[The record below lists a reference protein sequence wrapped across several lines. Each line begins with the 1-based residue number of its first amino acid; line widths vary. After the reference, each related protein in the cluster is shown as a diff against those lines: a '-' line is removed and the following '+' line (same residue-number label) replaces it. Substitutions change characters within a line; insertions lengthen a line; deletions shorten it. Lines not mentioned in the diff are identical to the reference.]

1 MALLDEMLA
10 WATNELKPWQSDAVR
25 RLFQKVTLDD
35 GDYGDLLLM
44 LKGARGLASDAVPT
58 PVPVPL
64 AKAHLP
70 SAGAANPIVLEAL
83 HSLSHVN
90 RLAEGQRLEFL
101 PKGLTVVFGDNGAGK
116 SGYSRVI
123 KSACRARVKNEPVL
137 PNAGLEARLQQTPE
151 AVFTVSWGDGKR
163 FEIPWKA
170 NAPAPQELA
179 SVAILDTRCARAYTD
194 QEGEILFAPYGLDVV
209 EDLARVVFPRL
220 EQAIKHEIAS
230 LAISDKAFVDLK
242 LADTAVG
249 QFLRQ
254 LSAWTTDTTI
264 EQSLQFSEEN
274 AARLEVLTA
283 ALAEKSPAEK
293 AREWDERASRI
304 AATAQALEDTQK
316 VVTDDALNAL
326 RQVDEDLSVALEAE
340 TLAAR
345 QLRGDEGL
353 LEGTG
358 QGAWRQLFTAAQ
370 GFVGAHQHSTTPGAP
385 CPLCQTPL
393 AEQAASRLQRFAQFI
408 ANDASVRADS
418 QRTRHQRTFDD
429 LRTTPLRARLEET
442 TVTYIEA
449 NYAGWTTAKDAF
461 EATVESRR
469 RWALDAGLR
478 THDWLEAPPAYTTQ
492 PIETVRQLEA
502 AAREQARIL
511 REAQP
516 GPARATLQKEAD
528 ELKARQALSER
539 RDALHELVQAKRLH
553 HQLSVCL
560 DDLKTKPV
568 SDKAGQLAE
577 SAVTRQLS
585 EALNQEFEKLGISHL
600 QTSLKARTERGRQKL
615 RLVLDL
621 PNSTK
626 PEDILSEGE
635 QRVIAIG
642 SFFAELSVADHRG
655 AAVFDDPVSS
665 LDHRRRQRVAR
676 RLVEEGKTR
685 QMVVFTHDT
694 VFLAELLLL
703 LKGAEAPPHA
713 CRFLTFSQQSTGRI
727 HDGLPWHHLPTKD
740 RLDKLEKLASE
751 FARDEPNLDN
761 DQAEAR
767 ARDLYSCLRG
777 VVEKGVEEVV
787 FCGTLERYND
797 YVRVANIKQTVGL
810 KLEECEPLVDL
821 HSRAGDII
829 SGHDKSGARAFA
841 APNAKEARDDVEKLK
856 KALDTIRD
864 RRKVPK
870 QPMSP

>member
-1 MALLDEMLA
+1 MALLDEMLS
-10 WATNELKPWQSDAVR
+10 WAANELKPWQSDAVR

-35 GDYGDLLLM
+35 GDYDDLLLM
-44 LKGARGLASDAVPT
+44 LKSTRGLAGNVMPT
-58 PVPVPL
+58 PVPL

-83 HSLSHVN
+83 HSLRHVN

-101 PKGLTVVFGDNGAGK
+101 PKGLTIVFGDNGAGK

-151 AVFTVSWGDGKR
+151 AVFTVSWGDGKS
-163 FEIPWKA
+163 FDVPWKA
-170 NAPAPQELA
+170 NAMAPQDLA

-194 QEGEILFAPYGLDVV
+194 QEGEVLFAPYGLDVV

-220 EQAIKHEIAS
+220 ERTIKQEIAG
-230 LAISDKAFVDLK
+230 LAVSDKAFVDLK
-242 LADTAVG
+242 HADTAVG
-249 QFLRQ
+249 QFLGQ
-254 LSAWTTDTTI
+254 LSAWTKDETI
-264 EQSLQFSEEN
+264 EQVLQFSEEN

-293 AREWDERASRI
+293 AREWDELSTRI
-304 AATAQALEDTQK
+304 AATAQALEGTQK
-316 VVTDDALNAL
+316 AVTDDALTAL
-326 RQVDEDLSVALEAE
+326 WQVDEDLRVALEAE
-340 TLAAR
+340 TLAAH
-345 QLRGDEGL
+345 QLQGDDGL

-358 QGAWRQLFTAAQ
+358 QGPWRQLFTAAQ
-370 GFVGAHQHSTTPGAP
+370 AFVEAYQHSTTPGAP

-393 AEQAASRLQRFAQFI
+393 AEQAASRLQRFAHFV

-418 QRTRHQRTFDD
+418 QRTRHQRTFEG
-429 LRTTPLRARLEET
+429 LRAAPLRARLEET
-442 TVTYIEA
+442 TVTYIET
-449 NYAGWTTAKDAF
+449 NSAGWTAAKDAF

-469 RWALDAGLR
+469 QWALDAGLR
-478 THDWLEAPPAYTTQ
+478 THDWSKAPPTYTTQ
-492 PIETVRQLEA
+492 PIEAARQLEA
-502 AAREQARIL
+502 AAREHARIL

-528 ELKARQALSER
+528 ELKARQAVSER
-539 RDALHELVQAKRLH
+539 RDALYELVKAKRLH
-553 HQLSVCL
+553 KQLSDCL
-560 DDLKTKPV
+560 EDLKTKPV

-585 EALNQEFEKLGISHL
+585 DALNQEFEKLGISHL

-615 RLVLDL
+615 KLVLDL

-635 QRVIAIG
+635 QRIIAIG
-642 SFFAELSVADHRG
+642 SFFAELSVAHHRG

-665 LDHRRRQRVAR
+665 LDHQRRQRVAR
-676 RLVEEGKTR
+676 RLVEEAKTR
-685 QMVVFTHDT
+685 QVVVFTHDT

-703 LKGAEAPPHA
+703 LKGAEAPPHV
-713 CRFLTFSQQSTGRI
+713 CRFLTFSQQSAGRI

-740 RLDKLEKLASE
+740 RLDKLEKLASA
-751 FARDEPNLDN
+751 FVKDEPNLDN

-767 ARDLYSCLRG
+767 ARDLYNCLRG

-797 YVRVANIKQTVGL
+797 YVRVASIKQTVGL

-821 HSRAGDII
+821 HSRASDII
-829 SGHDKSGARAFA
+829 AGHDKSGARAFA

-864 RRKVPK
+864 RRKAPK
-870 QPMSP
+870 STTPP

>member
-1 MALLDEMLA
+1 MALLDEMLS
-10 WATNELKPWQSDAVR
+10 WAANELKPWQSDAVR

-35 GDYGDLLLM
+35 GDYNDLLLM
-44 LKGARGLASDAVPT
+44 LKGTRGLAVDVTPT
-58 PVPVPL
+58 PVPL
-64 AKAHLP
+64 AKTHLP

-83 HSLSHVN
+83 HSLRHVN

-151 AVFTVSWGDGKR
+151 AVFTVSWGDGNS
-163 FEIPWKA
+163 FDVPWKA
-170 NAPAPQELA
+170 NATAPQDLA

-220 EQAIKHEIAS
+220 ERAIKQEVAG
-230 LAISDKAFVDLK
+230 LAVSDKAFVDLK
-242 LADTAVG
+242 QADTAVG

-254 LSAWTTDTTI
+254 LSAWSKDAII
-264 EQSLQFSEEN
+264 EQALQFSEEN

-293 AREWDERASRI
+293 AREWDELAIRI
-304 AATAQALEDTQK
+304 AATAQALEGAQK
-316 VVTDDALNAL
+316 VVTDDALTAL
-326 RQVDEDLSVALEAE
+326 RQADEDLRVALEAE
-340 TLAAR
+340 TLAAL

-353 LEGTG
+353 IEGTG
-358 QGAWRQLFTAAQ
+358 QGPWRQLFTAAQ
-370 GFVGAHQHSTTPGAP
+370 AFVGTHQHSTTPGAP

-393 AEQAASRLQRFAQFI
+393 AEQAASRLQRFAQFV
-408 ANDASVRADS
+408 ANDASVRADG
-418 QRTRHQRTFDD
+418 QRTSHQRTFEA

-442 TVTYIEA
+442 TVIYIEA
-449 NYAGWTTAKDAF
+449 NSAGWTAAKDAF

-469 RWALDAGLR
+469 QWALDAGLR
-478 THDWLEAPPAYTTQ
+478 SHDWSKAPPTYTTQ
-492 PIETVRQLEA
+492 PIEAARQLEA
-502 AAREQARIL
+502 AVREQARIL
-511 REAQP
+511 REAEP

-539 RDALHELVQAKRLH
+539 RDALYELVQAKRLH
-553 HQLSVCL
+553 NQLSDCL
-560 DDLKTKPV
+560 EDLKTKPV

-585 EALNQEFEKLGISHL
+585 DALNQEFEKLGISHL

-615 RLVLDL
+615 KLVLDL

-642 SFFAELSVADHRG
+642 SFFAELSVAHHRG

-665 LDHRRRQRVAR
+665 LDHQRRQRVAR
-676 RLVEEGKTR
+676 RLVEEAKTR
-685 QMVVFTHDT
+685 QVVVFTHDT
-694 VFLAELLLL
+694 VFLAELLIL
-703 LKGAEAPPHA
+703 LKGADAPPHV
-713 CRFLTFSQQSTGRI
+713 CRYLTFSQQSAGRI

-740 RLDKLEKLASE
+740 RMDKLEKLASA
-751 FARDEPNLDN
+751 FAKDEPNLDN
-761 DQAEAR
+761 DQAESR
-767 ARDLYSCLRG
+767 ARDLYNCLRG

-797 YVRVANIKQTVGL
+797 YVRVASIKQTIGL
-810 KLEECEPLVDL
+810 NLEECEPLVDL
-821 HSRAGDII
+821 HSRASDII
-829 SGHDKSGARAFA
+829 AGHDKSSARAFA

-864 RRKVPK
+864 RRKAPK
-870 QPMSP
+870 STTPR

>member
-10 WATNELKPWQSDAVR
+10 WAAYELKPWQSDAVR
-25 RLFQKVTLDD
+25 RLFQQVTLDD
-35 GDYGDLLLM
+35 GDYDDLLLM
-44 LKGARGLASDAVPT
+44 LKGTRGLAGDVMPT
-58 PVPVPL
+58 PVPL

-70 SAGAANPIVLEAL
+70 TAGAANPIVLEAL
-83 HSLSHVN
+83 HSLRHVN

-151 AVFTVSWGDGKR
+151 AVFTVSWGDGKS
-163 FEIPWKA
+163 FDVPWKA
-170 NAPAPQELA
+170 NGTAPQDLA

-194 QEGEILFAPYGLDVV
+194 QEGEVLFAPYGLDVL

-220 EQAIKHEIAS
+220 ERAIRQEITG
-230 LAISDKAFVDLK
+230 LAVSDKAFFDLK
-242 LADTAVG
+242 PADTAVG

-254 LSAWTTDTTI
+254 LSAWTKDAAI
-264 EQSLQFSEEN
+264 EQALQFSEEN

-293 AREWDERASRI
+293 AREWDELATRI
-304 AATAQALEDTQK
+304 AATAQALEDTQT
-316 VVTDDALNAL
+316 VVTDDALTAL
-326 RQVDEDLSVALEAE
+326 RQVDEDLRVALEAE
-340 TLAAR
+340 TLAAN

-358 QGAWRQLFTAAQ
+358 QGPWRQLFTAAQ
-370 GFVGAHQHSTTPGAP
+370 AFVGAHQHSTTPGAP

-393 AEQAASRLQRFAQFI
+393 AEQAASRLQRFAQFV
-408 ANDASVRADS
+408 ANDASVRADG
-418 QRTRHQRTFDD
+418 QRTRHQRTFAG

-442 TVTYIEA
+442 TVTYIES
-449 NYAGWTTAKDAF
+449 NSAGWTAAKDAF

-469 RWALDAGLR
+469 QWALDAGLR
-478 THDWLEAPPAYTTQ
+478 THDWSKAPSAYTTQ
-492 PIETVRQLEA
+492 PIEAARQLEGA
-502 AAREQARIL
+502 VREQARIL

-539 RDALHELVQAKRLH
+539 CDALYELVQAKRLH
-553 HQLSVCL
+553 RQLSDCL
-560 DDLKTKPV
+560 EDLKTKPV

-585 EALNQEFEKLGISHL
+585 DALNQEFEKLGISHL

-615 RLVLDL
+615 KLVLDL

-626 PEDILSEGE
+626 PEEILSEGE

-642 SFFAELSVADHRG
+642 SFFAELSVAHHRG

-665 LDHRRRQRVAR
+665 LDHQRRQRVAR
-676 RLVEEGKTR
+676 RLVEEAKTR
-685 QMVVFTHDT
+685 QVVVFTHDT

-703 LKGAEAPPHA
+703 LKGADAPPHV

-740 RLDKLEKLASE
+740 RLDKLDKLASA
-751 FARDEPNLDN
+751 FAKDEPNLDN
-761 DQAEAR
+761 HQAEAR
-767 ARDLYSCLRG
+767 ARDLYNCLRG

-797 YVRVANIKQTVGL
+797 YVRVASIKQTVGL

-821 HSRAGDII
+821 HSRASDII
-829 SGHDKSGARAFA
+829 AGHDKSGARAFA

-864 RRKVPK
+864 RRKASKSTTP
-870 QPMSP
+870 P